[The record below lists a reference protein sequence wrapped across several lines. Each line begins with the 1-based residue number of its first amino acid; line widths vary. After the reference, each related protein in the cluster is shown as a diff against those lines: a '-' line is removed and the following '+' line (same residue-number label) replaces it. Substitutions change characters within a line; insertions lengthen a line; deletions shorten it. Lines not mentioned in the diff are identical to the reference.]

1 MALVVDFYYGLG
13 SRYSY
18 LASTQIERIAADT
31 GCRFA
36 WHPMAS
42 GALMRLR
49 GGQPFR
55 GEPISGQYEWPY
67 RQHDAEAWAD
77 YYGVPY
83 REPVDFRA
91 DPDSLAVAATAAKQL
106 GAVEPY
112 SRRLFQAIF
121 VEGRVIAEAY
131 LTEFAAEV
139 GLDKQAFRS
148 HLDDPATA
156 ELYQTELRQ
165 ARDRGAFG
173 VPTFFLGEQM
183 FWATTAWSCSNTRSA
198 RGRPGRHNSLLSFPA
213 CAGYPLRHDR
223 RPSDPQA

>member
-1 MALVVDFYYGLG
+1 MVLAVDFYYGLG
-13 SRYSY
+13 SRYAY
-18 LASTQIERIAADT
+18 LASTQLERIAAET
-31 GCRFA
+31 GCRFE
-36 WHPMAS
+36 WHPVAS

-49 GGQPFR
+49 GAQPFR

-83 REPVDFRA
+83 REPADFLA
-91 DPDSLAVAATAAKQL
+91 DPDYLAVAATAAKQL

-121 VEGRVIAEAY
+121 VEGRVIAEAD
-131 LTEFAAEV
+131 LIGFAAEV
-139 GLDKQAFRS
+139 GLDPQTFRS
-148 HLDDPATA
+148 HLDDPATTA
-156 ELYQTELRQ
+156 LYQDELRQ

-183 FWATTAWSCSNTRSA
+183 FWGNDRLV
-198 RGRPGRHNSLLSFPA
+198 LLEHA
-213 CAGYPLRHDR
+213 LRKAG
-223 RPSDPQA
+223 AGVA